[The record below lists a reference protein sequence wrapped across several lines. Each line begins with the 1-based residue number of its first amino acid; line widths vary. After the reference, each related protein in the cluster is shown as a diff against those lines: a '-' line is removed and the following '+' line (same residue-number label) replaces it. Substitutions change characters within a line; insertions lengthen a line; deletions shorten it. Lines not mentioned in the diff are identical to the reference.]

1 MLKWGIIG
9 CGGVARNVIAP
20 GIRLS
25 NNGVL
30 YAVGSRTD
38 ENACKFAAD
47 LEAERAYGS
56 YEALL
61 DDPDVQAVYIALPNA
76 LHMEWT
82 IKAAAKGKHVL
93 CDKQLALN
101 AEEAVKMVDAC
112 REHGVQ
118 LMEAVFYRFHPQA
131 QAIKKLID
139 EGRIGKLTRVS
150 AMHSNTMPAPTNIRL
165 NPELG
170 GGVMGDTG
178 CYCVNLARFLFD
190 AEPTHASAI
199 VEIGDSGVNERVVAT
214 LEFPEGRVAQFE
226 CSYRLEPGV
235 YIQSYEVFGQ
245 RGHVYVPMGYAQ
257 VETYREGTI
266 IASKYYI
273 GNDAAIQPQ
282 SECVPCEPVHQWQ
295 LGLEYFAEKILT
307 NEPIGPPAENG
318 LASVR
323 AIDAIFQSAHD
334 KRAVEV
340 AS

>member
-1 MLKWGIIG
+1 MLKWGILG
-9 CGGVARNVIAP
+9 CGSVARNVIAP

-30 YAVGSRTD
+30 YAVGSRTN
-38 ENACKFAAD
+38 ENAQKFAID
-47 LEAERAYGS
+47 LGVERAYGS

-61 DDPDVQAVYIALPNA
+61 EDPDVQAVYIALPNA

-101 AEEAVKMVDAC
+101 ADEAIKMVEAC
-112 REHGVQ
+112 QEHGVQ
-118 LMEAVFYRFHPQA
+118 LMEAVFYRFHPQT
-131 QAIKKLID
+131 QAIKKHIND
-139 EGRIGKLTRVS
+139 GRIGQLTRIS
-150 AMHSNTMPAPTNIRL
+150 AMHSNTMPAATNIRL

-178 CYCVNLARFLFD
+178 CYCVNLARFYFE
-190 AEPTHASAI
+190 AEPTHASAT

-214 LEFPEGRVAQFE
+214 LEFSEGRVAQFE

-266 IASKYYI
+266 IGSKYYI

-282 SECVPCEPVHQWQ
+282 SECIESDPVHIWQ
-295 LGLEYFAEKILT
+295 RGLEYFAEKIL
-307 NEPIGPPAENG
+307 NDEPIGPPAENG

-323 AIDAIFQSAHD
+323 AIDAIFKSAHEG
-334 KRAVEV
+334 RTVEV
-340 AS
+340 